1 MHICHPSYDRE
12 HRVRRTML
20 HACLGNKQ
28 TLSLKRVGETEGV
41 CEAVEHQPSKHKS
54 QYILKTK
61 KKESNRRIREMQKL
75 CPHSGVSG
83 SQLWLDADL
92 NSSHCSC
99 TGY

>member
-41 CEAVEHQPSKHKS
+41 CEAVEYQPSKHKS

-61 KKESNRRIREMQKL
+61 KKKKVIGESGRCRSCVLTLGFQEAN
-75 CPHSGVSG
+75 SGWM
-83 SQLWLDADL
+83 L
-92 NSSHCSC
+92 
-99 TGY
+99 T